1 MSQLGQLAIAV
12 KYLQEHPEMHK
23 YGSTMLR
30 KLVSDPLIG
39 RNTWQDARHKLGLAP
54 LSRSNF
60 ATRQNEFTRKYKAAT
75 PALVTGSKSNSTIVH
90 IYAAEKRVKVL
101 YRGVT
106 REYTLKALDVKE
118 AIKIYQHCGYKYTW
132 LNDDVV
138 LLTKRG
144 KRAKQEKAA

>member
-1 MSQLGQLAIAV
+1 MTTLSQLALAV
-12 KYLQEHPEMHK
+12 KYLKEHPEMQK

-30 KLVSDPLIG
+30 KLVQDPLIG

-60 ATRQNEFTRKYKAAT
+60 ATRREYK
-75 PALVTGSKSNSTIVH
+75 PAIPSLASGSKSNSTIVH
-90 IYAAEKRVKVL
+90 IYAVEKRVKVL

-106 REYTLKALDVKE
+106 REYVLKTLDVKQ

-132 LNDDVV
+132 LNDDVI

-144 KRAKQEKAA
+144 KRIKQEQAA